1 MSLAPGGGPAAAAAA
16 PAAPA
21 WPWHAAALPALE
33 AWFARHGAAPGVEIE
48 ARVRGGVAA
57 PVFDRVLRKLLASP
71 AGTWSAAAVEE
82 TLDVAHA
89 SETRATLDV
98 RAGAGGA
105 APVFLR
111 KEAVEAHVDVAAAA
125 GRARAPL
132 ELRFSC
138 HAERRA
144 PEPRA
149 GDAPRNFRLK
159 TRHKFARKGEFV
171 FDLTAV
177 RSGRTREEAAAAPV
191 AFEVEVEWVGQA
203 RAAAVAGRGGARA
216 LAEKFLAK
224 VQDIAD
230 LVADAQAQGAA

>member
-1 MSLAPGGGPAAAAAA
+1 MAATA
-16 PAAPA
+16 PASL
-21 WPWHAAALPALE
+21 HATALPALE
-33 AWFARHGAAPGVEIE
+33 AWFSRHGAAADVEIE

-57 PVFDRVLRKLLASP
+57 AVFERVLRRLRAAP

-82 TLDVAHA
+82 TLDVSHA

-98 RAGAGGA
+98 RAGGGGA
-105 APVFLR
+105 PPVFVR
-111 KEAVEAHVDVAAAA
+111 KEAVESHVDVVAAA

-138 HAERRA
+138 NAERRA
-144 PEPRA
+144 PEPLR

-177 RSGRTREEAAAAPV
+177 RAGRTYEEAQAAALV
-191 AFEVEVEWVGQA
+191 FEAEVEWVGQA
-203 RAAAVAGRGGARA
+203 RAAEVAGRAGARA

-224 VQDIAD
+224 VQDLAD
-230 LVADAQAQGAA
+230 LVADAQVE